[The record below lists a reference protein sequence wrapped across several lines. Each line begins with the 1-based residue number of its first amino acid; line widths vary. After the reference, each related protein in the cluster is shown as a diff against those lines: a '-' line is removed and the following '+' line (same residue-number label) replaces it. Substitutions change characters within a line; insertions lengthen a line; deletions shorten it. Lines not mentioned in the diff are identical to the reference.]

1 MSIPNPTPPADGA
14 RIVAIE
20 TSSRHGSVAVA
31 QGSQLLEM
39 RTLPPGNRHATELMP
54 AIRDLTAQ
62 HGWRPEQIDELYLSL
77 GPGSFTG
84 LRIAVAIA
92 RALHQAIGC
101 RLVGVPTLDVIAEN
115 APASFAIVVPILDAK
130 RSQVF
135 SARYRRNS
143 EGLLRLTEPALV
155 DPAAFLAESATL
167 GAAVGVLG
175 EGVDYHRA
183 AIETAAAA
191 HPGIQV
197 IEKEL
202 WPPSAEIVY
211 RLGRKLARGGQYA
224 DPDTLLPTYIR
235 LPEAEEVWRKKHGL
249 GV

>member
-1 MSIPNPTPPADGA
+1 MSMPNSTSPGDGD

-31 QGSQLLEM
+31 QGARLLEM
-39 RTLPPGNRHATELMP
+39 RTLPAGNRHATELMP

-115 APASFAIVVPILDAK
+115 APMSFAVVVPILDAK
-130 RSQVF
+130 RGQVF
-135 SARYRRNS
+135 SARYRRS
-143 EGLLRLTEPALV
+143 AEGLSRLTEPALV
-155 DPAAFLAESATL
+155 EPAAFLAESAML
-167 GAAVGVLG
+167 GGAVGVLG
-175 EGVDYHRA
+175 EGVEYHRA
-183 AIETAAAA
+183 AIESAVAA
-191 HPGIQV
+191 HSGIQV

-202 WPPSAEIVY
+202 WLPSAGTVY
-211 RLGRKLARGGQYA
+211 RVGRKLAGEGKYA
-224 DPDTLLPTYIR
+224 DPRSLLPTYIR
-235 LPEAEEVWRKKHGL
+235 LPEAEEVWRKKRGMA
-249 GV
+249 V